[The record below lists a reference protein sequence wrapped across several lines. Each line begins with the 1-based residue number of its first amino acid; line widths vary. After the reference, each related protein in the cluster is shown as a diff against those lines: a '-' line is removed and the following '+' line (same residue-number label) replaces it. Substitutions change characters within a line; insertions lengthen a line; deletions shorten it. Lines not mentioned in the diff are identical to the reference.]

1 MKNQRNM
8 EQGYNSRQRKIYK
21 DYNTYSTENL
31 LGIIKNRIE
40 YIPEVINVI
49 YDILSERNAV
59 YPIAEQEILNQ
70 NENYR
75 GGTIINEENASLID
89 RGYKSEDTVSS
100 FTEKLKEKSGNELK
114 VIITRY
120 TGYEPETVKA
130 ALIVSVNKGLIS
142 YDLKE
147 KLLKQIET
155 NFASHNKRVKHDNW
169 EADNAFKE
177 YLSDYQ
183 DDEIYDILEDP
194 KGIVIDVYHAVLL
207 IAKERELISD
217 TDFTKY
223 FKDAKAALRS
233 DVEIRLDEIKKY
245 FNEPD
250 PLCDPANV
258 AELEKEV
265 EKFWKCPKCN
275 ELVGMEFGVCWN
287 CQTGIPGMI
296 IHPGKEEIIKDR
308 ASEKKFTPIK
318 TGFILIGGGLFIS
331 ILTYIQYSTY
341 KFVSYRFSPRFWMGI
356 LLFLAGF
363 GFIIFGLFFKSRT
376 EDHNLPDLNNK

>member
-8 EQGYNSRQRKIYK
+8 KQDYNSRQRKIYK

-130 ALIVSVNKGLIS
+130 ALIVSVN
-142 YDLKE
+142 
-147 KLLKQIET
+147 
-155 NFASHNKRVKHDNW
+155 
-169 EADNAFKE
+169 
-177 YLSDYQ
+177 
-183 DDEIYDILEDP
+183 
-194 KGIVIDVYHAVLL
+194 
-207 IAKERELISD
+207 
-217 TDFTKY
+217 
-223 FKDAKAALRS
+223 
-233 DVEIRLDEIKKY
+233 
-245 FNEPD
+245 
-250 PLCDPANV
+250 
-258 AELEKEV
+258 
-265 EKFWKCPKCN
+265 
-275 ELVGMEFGVCWN
+275 
-287 CQTGIPGMI
+287 
-296 IHPGKEEIIKDR
+296 
-308 ASEKKFTPIK
+308 
-318 TGFILIGGGLFIS
+318 
-331 ILTYIQYSTY
+331 
-341 KFVSYRFSPRFWMGI
+341 
-356 LLFLAGF
+356 
-363 GFIIFGLFFKSRT
+363 
-376 EDHNLPDLNNK
+376 